1 MPSSRLEVFPAGR
14 LVAFPD
20 SPRAVRVPWH
30 HPHHTYEGV
39 TVKRKTSSLVV
50 GGIAAAALVLT
61 GCAGGPPAQDGS
73 ALSDGKVTIGILNDQ
88 SGVYRDLSGPNT
100 RVAVDMAIADYREKY
115 GDEAVA
121 TEIEVITS
129 DHQNKPDV
137 ANTQAQ
143 QMYDRRGADII
154 LDVPTSSAA
163 LAVAEVAAAKERLFI
178 NVTAATMELTG
189 ASCNPYTF
197 HWAYNTE
204 MLAKGAAGVV
214 EDGGETWAIVYPD
227 YAFGQGMNASFTAA
241 VEAAGGS
248 VLESI
253 ATPFP
258 NDNFSTFITRAAAQ
272 DPDVIGIMAA
282 GGDLINFVKQYNQ
295 AGMQDTTTLAVGLM
309 FITDIHSLGVD
320 QFSGTTFTDAWYWN
334 YDEENREFADRFTQL
349 TDTRPTFAHAGNY
362 SAAFQYLEAIQRA
375 GTDDADAVIAELEG
389 QELNDVFLR
398 NGLVRSDH
406 SVIHDSYV
414 AQVKAADDV
423 EEPWDYQDII
433 ATIPAEDAFSD
444 VNPNCSM

>member
-1 MPSSRLEVFPAGR
+1 VFSTT
-14 LVAFPD
+14 AFTKH
-20 SPRAVRVPWH
+20 RV
-30 HPHHTYEGV
+30 PHHTYEGV
-39 TVKRKTSSLVV
+39 TVNRKSSLVV
-50 GGIAAAALVLT
+50 GGITAAALILT

-214 EDGGETWAIVYPD
+214 EDGGETWSIVYPD
-227 YAFGQGMNASFTAA
+227 YAFGQGMNASFTSA
-241 VEAAGGS
+241 VEAAGGT

-334 YDEENREFADRFTQL
+334 YDEQNREFADRFTQL

-423 EEPWDYQDII
+423 EEPWDYQEII